1 MAIGIGIGLSPS
13 FGGGGGSAPV
23 PIPAPFASVNGS
35 GAYDS
40 WSAEYAATPS
50 VPSPVAFTASRQG
63 YDASG
68 NTTTYLDTLYV
79 TTRVRQP
86 FPNQASNSALT
97 TALSDY
103 IYSTDTPSGSVVNN
117 ATLTSPKPVAN
128 WVTPARRLVGNTIG
142 GNTVPVEIVA
152 FHRNARAGKEVA
164 CVIFRITDGTNTVS
178 ATVSTPE
185 VSVYPGDLN
194 SVIVYKLPATDISS
208 LNTGLITVNAEVY
221 PWIGAAAS
229 VLNSTASSVGREF
242 SPRYFHKDATKF
254 ATPDIMY
261 VSTTGND
268 ATAQVNNSSL
278 PALTITGA
286 INRMRTGSTG
296 APWSTATTQ
305 IRILTAGTY
314 ALATSPSGTSNGF
327 GAGLVIT
334 RDPGVSK
341 ASAVVQFGAGYQ
353 PALDG
358 SLPGAVTTAALII
371 TDVATIRTG
380 GALNIARGSTARLE
394 VQCDNVTMDLNATGA
409 ALVNNSD
416 LYFYGV
422 EITNNG
428 TGNFGASASGQ
439 QRIWRGV
446 SITTPGTTTE
456 AWLHVGC
463 RIVANNSSFTTAS
476 GQTQNGQIL
485 AFNRYLTIGN
495 ASFWSIN
502 TAVTTGAA
510 IVQNVF
516 EYTTATQGNAFAV
529 SHDAQTNN
537 TVHVIFHNNTFA
549 GFVQNGRTNLF
560 YDDGG
565 TPRSNT
571 LMSVRGNIFT
581 QINTKSDVYRGV
593 NEGNPEGFTPGSPS
607 TRIGNW
613 GFMYGVGAFDNY
625 TQYIDASNGG
635 LGTSF
640 AMAYAGYG
648 SSIGTSN
655 TTPAMATTNWTDYK
669 AATTGPSAGA
679 GQGTYTL
686 TSGSAPVAGI
696 VDDACLS
703 HDLAGTARTTTG
715 DDAGAYAAP

>member
-13 FGGGGGSAPV
+13 FGGGGAGPV
-23 PIPAPFASVNGS
+23 TIPAPFSRVNGPSDAPGGVGGSNYEGWSVYSAS
-35 GAYDS
+35 GISNDTAY
-40 WSAEYAATPS
+40 T
-50 VPSPVAFTASRQG
+50 VSRQG
-63 YDASG
+63 YNASG
-68 NTTTYLDTLYV
+68 GTTTYLDTYYI
-79 TTRVRQP
+79 TRQIRQV
-86 FPNQASNSALT
+86 FPNIGVLQADYFANS
-97 TALSDY
+97 DN
-103 IYSTDTPSGSVVNN
+103 IYSTDTPSGSVTNN
-117 ATLTSPKPVAN
+117 STFTSPKPVAN

-152 FHRNARAGKEVA
+152 FHRDARGGKQVA
-164 CVIFRITDGTNTVS
+164 CVIYRITDGTNTVS
-178 ATVSTPE
+178 VTVSEPE

-194 SVIVYKLPATDISS
+194 AVIVYKLPATDISS
-208 LNTGLITVNAEVY
+208 LATGLITVNAEVY

-242 SPRYFHKDATKF
+242 SPRYFHKNATKF
-254 ATPDIMY
+254 ATPDIIY

-268 ATAQVNNSSL
+268 ATAQVNDPGL

-314 ALATSPSGTSNGF
+314 ALATSPSGTSSGF

-422 EITNNG
+422 VITNNG

-446 SITTPGTTTE
+446 SITTPGTSTE

-463 RIVANNSSFTTAS
+463 NITANNSSLTTAS
-476 GQTQNGQIL
+476 GQTQEGQIL
-485 AFNRYLTIGN
+485 AFNKYTVIANTSFASLT
-495 ASFWSIN
+495 
-502 TAVTTGAA
+502 TAITNGAA

-516 EYTTATQGNAFAV
+516 EYTTASTGNAFAV
-529 SHDAQTNN
+529 SHDSQTNN
-537 TVHVIFHNNTFA
+537 TLGVIFHNNTFA
-549 GFVQNGRTNLF
+549 GFLQNGRSNLF
-560 YDDGG
+560 YDDGA
-565 TPRSNT
+565 TARTNK
-571 LMSVRGNIFT
+571 LMSVRGNLFT
-581 QINTKSDVYRGV
+581 QINTKGDEFRADG
-593 NEGNPEGFTPGSPS
+593 

-613 GFMYGVGAFDNY
+613 AFLWGVGCLDNWS
-625 TQYIDASNGG
+625 QYIDANNGG

-640 AMAYAGYG
+640 AQEYGGRG

-655 TTPAMATTNWTDYK
+655 TTPQMATSRFTNYQ
-669 AATTGPSAGA
+669 AATSGPTVGA
-679 GQGTYTL
+679 GGGTYTV
-686 TSGSAPVAGI
+686 SASAEVKGI
-696 VDDACLS
+696 VDVAVLS
-703 HDLAGTARTTTG
+703 HDLAGTARPTTADT
-715 DDAGAYAAP
+715 AGAYVAP